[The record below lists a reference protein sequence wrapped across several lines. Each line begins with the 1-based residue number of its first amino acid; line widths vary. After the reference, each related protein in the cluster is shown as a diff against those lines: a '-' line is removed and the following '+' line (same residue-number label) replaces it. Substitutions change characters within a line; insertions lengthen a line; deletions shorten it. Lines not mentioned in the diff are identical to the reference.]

1 MFCQNRDC
9 AGDFGAWSKCTKQC
23 GGGTKY
29 RVYSHTQ
36 KAGMFGKA
44 CPCSE
49 TNIASKKSVTKMN
62 VYYQTFA
69 KDVGKS
75 PNLAV
80 PSAAAERRPEH
91 FS

>member
-1 MFCQNRDC
+1 MLGQSAPRN
-9 AGDFGAWSKCTKQC
+9 AAVEQSI
-23 GGGTKY
+23 
-29 RVYSHTQ
+29 
-36 KAGMFGKA
+36 A
-44 CPCSE
+44 CIVIHKKPEWLVKRARIE

>member
-1 MFCQNRDC
+1 LVKR
-9 AGDFGAWSKCTKQC
+9 A
-23 GGGTKY
+23 
-29 RVYSHTQ
+29 RI
-36 KAGMFGKA
+36 
-44 CPCSE
+44 E